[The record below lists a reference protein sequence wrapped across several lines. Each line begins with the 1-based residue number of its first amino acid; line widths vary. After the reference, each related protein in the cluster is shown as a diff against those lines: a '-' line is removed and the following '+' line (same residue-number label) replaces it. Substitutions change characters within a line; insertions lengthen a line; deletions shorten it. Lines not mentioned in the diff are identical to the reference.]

1 MILSTEFF
9 QEAILISMF
18 VIVIMSL
25 KDVLMWRQK
34 TIHRCNCDANLPVP
48 LTDTGIITNS
58 TALPVQKLYFG
69 GLNFDIQLA
78 SFTLGRLKCYG

>member
-1 MILSTEFF
+1 MET
-9 QEAILISMF
+9 
-18 VIVIMSL
+18 
-25 KDVLMWRQK
+25 KNN
-34 TIHRCNCDANLPVP
+34 RCNCDANLPVP